1 MFRNWGFLLTEMWV
15 LIALAALL
23 GLFVGWLIWARN
35 KSATHTAADTNALQD
50 RDKEITAL
58 RADLSDK
65 DREIGRLNTAVSA
78 RNTEITTLTG
88 DLQECRATKVA
99 VPAPVMADITPTPD
113 PTPKPATAAVVAAP
127 LIDTPAT
134 ALRPQGLSAARDGV
148 ADDLKRIKG
157 VGPKMEQLCNSL
169 GFYHF
174 DQIASW
180 TAAEVAWVDE
190 NLEGFSG
197 RVTRDNW
204 IDQAKLLA
212 SGGETTFSKK
222 VDKGGVY

>member
-23 GLFVGWLIWARN
+23 GLLVGWLIWWRGSAPLNASGNDTARLD
-35 KSATHTAADTNALQD
+35 H
-50 RDKEITAL
+50 DKQITAL
-58 RADLSDK
+58 RAAAAEK
-65 DREIGRLNTAVSA
+65 DREITRLNAAVA
-78 RNTEITTLTG
+78 TRNSEITALTN
-88 DLQECRATKVA
+88 DLKDCRASQVA
-99 VPAPVMADITPTPD
+99 SPAPAAEPVAAAPAMAAGLLDQP
-113 PTPKPATAAVVAAP
+113 TAAM
-127 LIDTPAT
+127 
-134 ALRPQGLSAARDGV
+134 RPEGLKGPRGGT

-157 VGPKMEQLCNSL
+157 VGPKMEQLCNKL

-190 NLEGFSG
+190 NLEGFTG

-212 SGGETTFSKK
+212 TGGETAFSKK